1 MLYVLLLLQTG
12 EWMNYNIKA
21 DTTVKVKALYRVARG
36 LKPSVMCG
44 ISMLIDVDMSTTDPS
59 ELCSANA
66 ADKVGTT
73 LHTIIAHRACTA
85 VIT

>member
-1 MLYVLLLLQTG
+1 MLYVLLFLQTG

-44 ISMLIDVDMSTTDPS
+44 ISMLIDVDMSITDPS

-66 ADKVGTT
+66 ANKVGTMYHCT
-73 LHTIIAHRACTA
+73 TAHRACIATM
-85 VIT
+85 I